1 MLEATLAGIL
11 FIGDNKSVAD
21 APYYSINPKW
31 PTSQGGP
38 FPDPIQYG
46 WNGVSIGMH
55 FIEANDCHP
64 HVLACTPIGSEI
76 WAAA

>member
-11 FIGDNKSVAD
+11 FVGDNKSVAD

-38 FPDPIQYG
+38 FPDPIQYMYVVRSQ
-46 WNGVSIGMH
+46 NYKM
-55 FIEANDCHP
+55 
-64 HVLACTPIGSEI
+64 
-76 WAAA
+76 